1 MKQLIANLL
10 ALLSRQTFYEQPVAP
25 VAPPVPP
32 VPPHPAPEPPKPVEP
47 PKPSYNDIL
56 HSSTLF
62 PEWDTVEKSRHNVR
76 AICDQEGLTLTQK
89 NELCA
94 TVGAESGWQSYY
106 LSGPQKGKPVI
117 KENRSPNG
125 KVWSTDYGIAQINT
139 HYHIGPGKS
148 FPSSKYVLDNPE
160 ACIRW
165 MCKQWKAG
173 NAKWWVAYLN
183 GSFRRFL

>member
-1 MKQLIANLL
+1 MKNLL
-10 ALLSRQTFYEQPVAP
+10 TRFIAWLSRQTFHEEPVAP
-25 VAPPVPP
+25 IATSTPPVAPQ
-32 VPPHPAPEPPKPVEP
+32 PAPEPPKPT
-47 PKPSYNDIL
+47 YNDIL
-56 HSSTLF
+56 HSSELF
-62 PEWDTVEKSRHNVR
+62 DTWDTVEKARHNVR
-76 AICDQEGLTLTQK
+76 AICDQEGLDLRLK

-125 KVWSTDYGIAQINT
+125 KVWSTDYGIAQVNS
-139 HYHIGPGKS
+139 HYHIGPSKS

-160 ACIRW
+160 AVIRW

-173 NAKWWVAYLN
+173 NANWWVAHLN
-183 GSFRRFL
+183 GSYKSFL